1 MTAARKLLW
10 EKKFY
15 LTFTLFVLA
24 ITSMAISAQEGK
36 DKGKDKSKEKKNS
49 SPTVSL
55 TVATTNPSG
64 KPVESV
70 FAAVET
76 QPVVSTGDAADDP
89 AIWVNP
95 VDPSLSTIIG
105 TNKQAGLAV
114 YDLSGKELQFV
125 NAGQINN
132 VDIRQGFKLGGEKV
146 ALVAGGN
153 RGNNTIVTYKVNPK
167 TRMLEDVAAQ
177 PIKTLAVYGA
187 CLYHSPKTDK
197 TYFFA
202 TSKTGD
208 VEQLELFDNGSGKV
222 EARKVRTFKVGGVIE
237 GCVADDELG
246 NFYVAEEAV
255 GLWKYNA
262 EPEGGTSRTQVDK
275 VGGNLAADVEGVTIA
290 YGPNG
295 TGHLIVSSQGN
306 HTFVVY
312 KREGDNEYVKTFR
325 VAPGENV
332 DGVEETDGIDVF
344 TGSLG
349 PQFPHGIFVAQDGYN
364 DKGNQNFKLVPLE
377 RLLPAAAVRQGSA
390 LDK

>member
-70 FAAVET
+70 FAVVET

-132 VDIRQGFKLGGEKV
+132 V
-146 ALVAGGN
+146 
-153 RGNNTIVTYKVNPK
+153 
-167 TRMLEDVAAQ
+167 
-177 PIKTLAVYGA
+177 
-187 CLYHSPKTDK
+187 
-197 TYFFA
+197 
-202 TSKTGD
+202 
-208 VEQLELFDNGSGKV
+208 
-222 EARKVRTFKVGGVIE
+222 
-237 GCVADDELG
+237 
-246 NFYVAEEAV
+246 
-255 GLWKYNA
+255 
-262 EPEGGTSRTQVDK
+262 
-275 VGGNLAADVEGVTIA
+275 
-290 YGPNG
+290 
-295 TGHLIVSSQGN
+295 
-306 HTFVVY
+306 
-312 KREGDNEYVKTFR
+312 
-325 VAPGENV
+325 
-332 DGVEETDGIDVF
+332 
-344 TGSLG
+344 
-349 PQFPHGIFVAQDGYN
+349 
-364 DKGNQNFKLVPLE
+364 
-377 RLLPAAAVRQGSA
+377 
-390 LDK
+390 